1 MVKTKRHIVCYT
13 VHVGLMENDEWII
26 FESEEEARDLYRE
39 LQTSSN
45 VSSVILAMPLEGK
58 EVRYV
63 EKV

>member
-13 VHVGLMENDEWII
+13 VHVGLMENDEWITLD
-26 FESEEEARDLYRE
+26 SEEEARDLYQE
-39 LQTSSN
+39 LQTRDN
-45 VSSVILAMPLEGK
+45 VSSIILALPIEGK